1 MMSKATASVANV
13 RTPLV
18 VEEADFGVNGAGD
31 EVGGE
36 MGRQR
41 GAQGWLLVAY
51 ARLPLQ
57 SLYTLGQMGAVAN
70 AQPLSVHI

>member
-1 MMSKATASVANV
+1 M
-13 RTPLV
+13 
-18 VEEADFGVNGAGD
+18 EEADFGGDATGDD

-36 MGRQR
+36 VGRQR

-57 SLYTLGQMGAVAN
+57 SSYTLGQMGAVAN
-70 AQPLSVHI
+70 AQPLSGHI